1 MESIVYMPTWANV
14 IFVCAIVLLIIVLL
28 WKNIQALAAK
38 VKNIPLE
45 FESSSIQE
53 TEDEINDEGQ
63 NVLKIREIAIN
74 KHGWDWMNKNYW
86 SKTIV
91 FSDGGCVEAPYE
103 AHSEWRTAKKGDKV
117 IKQGKNYRP
126 L

>member
-38 VKNIPLE
+38 VKNIHQELA
-45 FESSSIQE
+45 SSSIQE
-53 TEDEINDEGQ
+53 TEDEIDENGRK
-63 NVLKIREIAIN
+63 VLKIREIAIN
-74 KHGWDWMNKNYW
+74 KHGFGDYSTEYW
-86 SKTIV
+86 TKTIV
-91 FSDGGCVEAPYE
+91 FSDGGCVEAPFDE
-103 AHSEWRTAKKGDKV
+103 HSEWRTAKKGDKV
-117 IKQGKNYRP
+117 IKDGKNYRP